1 MNKFQDLN
9 SAWVCL
15 PCSLSKGLLKRDF
28 LGIYLIT
35 FLESVISETQN
46 LWALSFFSKRSKFQ
60 IDLKNGPKIEK
71 KFFFFCDNCIWI
83 AIIKLFLWRTRYIS
97 SPANVLTSSPKIF
110 PVNKGDLFQLI
121 FLWQWL
127 VNMIMVLRCW
137 FQECFARFTML
148 LAEGFSE
155 TRVFRHLANH
165 FSEVRN
171 LGNTKAVRVI
181 FFLRMVKI

>member
-1 MNKFQDLN
+1 MN
-9 SAWVCL
+9 SAWARL
-15 PCSLSKGLLKRDF
+15 PCCLSKGPVKRDF
-28 LGIYLIT
+28 LGIYLTT
-35 FLESVISETQN
+35 FSESVILEIRN
-46 LWALSFFSKRSKFQ
+46 LWGLSFFSKRSKFQ

-110 PVNKGDLFQLI
+110 HVNKGDLFQLI

-127 VNMIMVLRCW
+127 MNMKKVMRCW
-137 FQECFARFTML
+137 FQECLGRFTML

-155 TRVFRHLANH
+155 TRVYRHLSNH

-171 LGNTKAVRVI
+171 LGNRKAVRVI
-181 FFLRMVKI
+181 FFLRMVEI